1 MPPATWIAHHRPADG
16 ELVGYLSPEDSGYLP
31 RTVFGYPLGPVAAR
45 HEAVRTLEARGLS
58 CLAEGWTLLDEA
70 GDDLRVQILS
80 ASPERVV
87 VVDAPY
93 GYYEA
98 GSPRFV
104 LPVPTDRLIPG
115 SPRC

>member
-1 MPPATWIAHHRPADG
+1 VLPATWIAHHRPGDD
-16 ELVGYLSPEDSGYLP
+16 ELVGYLCPEDSGYRP

-45 HEAVRTLEARGLS
+45 ADAARTLETRGLA
-58 CLAEGWTLLDEA
+58 CLAEGWTLLDED

-87 VVDAPY
+87 VVEAPY

-115 SPRC
+115 SPR

>member
-1 MPPATWIAHHRPADG
+1 VLPPTWIAHHRPADD
-16 ELVGYLSPEDSGYLP
+16 ELVGYLSPEDAGYRP
-31 RTVFGYPLGPVAAR
+31 RTVFGYPLTPAADR
-45 HEAVRTLEARGLS
+45 AEAVRTLETRGLA
-58 CLAEGWTLLDEA
+58 CLAEGWTLLDED
-70 GDDLRVQILS
+70 GEDLRVQILS

-98 GSPRFV
+98 SSPRFV

-115 SPRC
+115 LPR